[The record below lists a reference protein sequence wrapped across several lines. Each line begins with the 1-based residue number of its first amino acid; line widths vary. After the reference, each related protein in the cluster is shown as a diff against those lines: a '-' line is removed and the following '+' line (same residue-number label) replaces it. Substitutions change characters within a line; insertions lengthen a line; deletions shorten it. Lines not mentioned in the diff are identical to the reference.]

1 MSPDNTGPEGTG
13 PIRAGAAVP
22 GRAAVSPDGTG
33 PVRAGAAVP
42 APPGAG
48 LDLVDGPGQ
57 SAVDGQPATAGPS
70 SDGRNDGRSEASA
83 AAEKEGLRHKI
94 RTQRRL
100 RVGVLSTLAAL
111 VLLVLPA
118 VFGIRSMTSD
128 PVFASLDALNVPSW
142 AAQKAEDQGYGSR
155 WCFLDCRFRE
165 RIAESEKS
173 FPETTEAYTSAL
185 TAAGWKQWKVA
196 DCPETAINTDE
207 GSYSCWRRD
216 ELTLDLYVSL
226 PGCAVEQVT
235 PAEGTGEDA
244 APEKC
249 DGSTVSIKVQNTI
262 TDLRGKTET
271 NPGLVGETPDPV
283 LPTDDPLLEPTPEA
297 S

>member
-1 MSPDNTGPEGTG
+1 MNPNTTEPGANPEGTGPIRAGAAVPARALPGPEGTG

-22 GRAAVSPDGTG
+22 AAPSTG
-33 PVRAGAAVP
+33 QDPAAGPGHGAAEGRPGGRGDATPVP
-42 APPGAG
+42 GI
-48 LDLVDGPGQ
+48 
-57 SAVDGQPATAGPS
+57 
-70 SDGRNDGRSEASA
+70 
-83 AAEKEGLRHKI
+83 EGLRHKI

-118 VFGIRSMTSD
+118 VFGVRAMTSD

-142 AAQKAEDQGYGSR
+142 ATQKAQDQGYGSR

-235 PAEGTGEDA
+235 PGTTEEDA
-244 APEKC
+244 APGEC

-262 TDLRGKTET
+262 TDQRGKTET